1 MKLFKKIFKIT
12 VYILLIVIFCSCETP
27 SGKRDKKD
35 GYSIIEI
42 DNCEYIEVSDWLGQS
57 NGYYSL
63 THKGNCKF
71 CIQRN
76 KK

>member
-27 SGKRDKKD
+27 SGKQDKKD

-42 DNCEYIEVSDWLGQS
+42 DNCEYIEVSYWLEGS
-57 NGYYSL
+57 NALFL